1 MVWPVTSRTEINLM
15 SVSPNRLLE
24 DSEVKLSTAPVKIT
38 IGAEKFAVPLNF
50 EARFDRDV

>member
-1 MVWPVTSRTEINLM
+1 MVWPVTSGTEINLM